1 MRARAARASAVRIVQ
16 PHHPHRAV
24 RRGGVGCSAVEGGGG
39 RRGWT
44 DGEVEEES
52 VVQAEADPADIP
64 DWAMGFTPLAERLYA
79 DSLFLTKVH
88 DPSSSPEAP

>member
-1 MRARAARASAVRIVQ
+1 
-16 PHHPHRAV
+16 
-24 RRGGVGCSAVEGGGG
+24 
-39 RRGWT
+39 
-44 DGEVEEES
+44 VEEES